1 MTIINKGSI
10 IKKQINS
17 KLTKTQRGVNTL
29 RDLKHLIRFEELL
42 RAANNEL
49 VKQAQAEGKIALG
62 YNCSYI
68 PEVLLDVEG
77 CFEMCIRDREM
88 LTPLGVTR
96 YMPPD
101 IRLSVPPRA

>member
-1 MTIINKGSI
+1 MK
-10 IKKQINS
+10 
-17 KLTKTQRGVNTL
+17 QRGVHTL

-49 VKQAQAEGKIALG
+49 VQQAQAEGKLALG

-77 CFEMCIRDREM
+77 RSLIHIGPRRRRHRR
-88 LTPLGVTR
+88 GTR
-96 YMPPD
+96 SSP
-101 IRLSVPPRA
+101 STST

>member
-1 MTIINKGSI
+1 M
-10 IKKQINS
+10 
-17 KLTKTQRGVNTL
+17 

-49 VKQAQAEGKIALG
+49 VKQACAEGKLALG

-77 CFEMCIRDREM
+77 CCGLRLRAPGCTSPDMA
-88 LTPLGVTR
+88 TY
-96 YMPPD
+96 YMTN
-101 IRLSVPPRA
+101 RHVRTPRAYSSAPSRAATTSWMRSSARNAAAR